1 MRFFPLFLAL
11 LLPFVGQGQITQ
23 TVRGQVTD
31 AISGRGLP
39 GANVLLRD
47 TALLLGASTD
57 EQGYFKLDGVPI
69 GRRSFKVTYLGYEE
83 VRLENLVIT
92 PSKQTVLNVKMTEAV
107 QQISEAVV
115 VAEREKERPLNEMA
129 TVSARTFS
137 VEETRRFAGSWQDP
151 ARAAAAFAGV
161 SGGSDERNDII
172 IRGNAP
178 TGLLW
183 RLEGINIPTPN
194 HLTFSGS
201 TGGPVS
207 ILNNNMLDNSDF
219 FTGAFPAEYG
229 NANSGVFDL
238 RLRRGNNERREYWA
252 QIGLNGLEVGLEGPF
267 TKNYRGSYLAS
278 YRYSTM
284 ALIGLMGINFGIDAV
299 PFYQD
304 LTFAMDLPTNGK
316 AGKFTLWGVGGLSS
330 IKVEG
335 GNDFYASNYTR
346 SNAITSDMGVA
357 GLSHQVFIGEKH
369 NLKTTLAFSGSRY
382 GSETTSQD
390 SLGHSTLE
398 NLNRNYTLTASLH
411 SVLNTKFNAKSHLRT
426 GVVMDFSWID
436 MADSSRISLN
446 EFVTQLRVKEALQ
459 LLQAYSQFQH
469 RFNPVV
475 TLSVGL
481 HYQQLLLNNA
491 SFPIEPRVGLTIRPQ
506 GRHQLHIGAGL
517 HSQTQPLVTYFH
529 TQTYGAAF
537 PIQTNRNV
545 GFSRAAH
552 AVLGHDFSFS
562 DRMRLKTE
570 AYFQYLFQVPVEQRA
585 SHFSMLNAG
594 ESIGDLPI
602 VDSLVNRGT
611 GMNYGLDLTLEKF
624 FSKGYYFIVAGSL
637 YNSRYT
643 GSDGIERNTTWNGN
657 YNLKALGGYELRIS
671 KKNTLSFD
679 TKVTWAGGRRYVPV
693 DLEASRALGETVL
706 DLSRAYEPRYKDY
719 FRWDIKVSFAFNGK
733 QASHS
738 LALDFQNVLN
748 TKNIFS
754 QYYDPA
760 SQLMQT
766 KYQLG
771 FLPLAYYR
779 VEFR

>member
-1 MRFFPLFLAL
+1 MRLWPLFLTL
-11 LLPFVGQGQITQ
+11 LLPIAAQAQITQ

-31 AISGRGLP
+31 AVSGRGLP
-39 GANVLLRD
+39 GANVVLMD
-47 TALLLGASTD
+47 TALLLGSATD
-57 EQGYFKLDGVPI
+57 AEGNFKLDDVPI
-69 GRRSFKVTYLGYEE
+69 GRRSFKVTFLGYEE
-83 VRLENLVIT
+83 LRLENLIVS
-92 PSKQTVLNVKMTEAV
+92 PSKQTVLNLKMTESV
-107 QQISEAVV
+107 LQLSEAVV

-238 RLRRGNNERREYWA
+238 RLRRGNNEKREYWA
-252 QIGLNGLEVGLEGPF
+252 QIGLNGAEAGLEGPF
-267 TKNYRGSYLAS
+267 SKKYQGSYLAS

-284 ALIGLMGINFGIDAV
+284 AIIGLMGIDFGIDAI
-299 PFYQD
+299 PYYQD
-304 LTFAMDLPTNGK
+304 LTFVLDLPTGGK

-346 SNAITSDMGVA
+346 SNSIMSDMGVA
-357 GLSHQVFIGEKH
+357 GLSHQVFIGERH

-390 SLGHSTLE
+390 TLGTVTLE
-398 NLNRNYTLTASLH
+398 SINRNYTLTASMH

-426 GVVMDFSWID
+426 GVVLDFSWIE
-436 MADSSRISLN
+436 MADSFLSRPDTFTINLK
-446 EFVTQLRVKEALQ
+446 VKEALQ
-459 LLQAYSQFQH
+459 LLQAYTQFQH
-469 RFNPVV
+469 RFNPMV

-506 GRHQLHIGAGL
+506 GRHQLHIGGGL

-529 TQTYGAAF
+529 TQGYATAN
-537 PIQTNRNV
+537 PPQTNRNM

-552 AVLGHDFSFS
+552 AVVGHDFSFS

-570 AYFQYLFQVPVEQRA
+570 AYFQYLFGIPVERTA

-611 GMNYGLDLTLEKF
+611 GMNYGLDITLEKF
-624 FSKGYYFIVAGSL
+624 FSKRYYFIVAGSI

-643 GSDGIERNTTWNGN
+643 GSDGVERNTTWNGN

-671 KKNTLSFD
+671 PKNTLSFD
-679 TKVTWAGGRRYVPV
+679 TRITWTGGRRYIPV
-693 DLEASRALGETVL
+693 DMDASRVNGDAVY

-733 QASHS
+733 RASHS

-760 SQLMQT
+760 TQEIQT

>member
-1 MRFFPLFLAL
+1 MRLLAL
-11 LLPFVGQGQITQ
+11 LFLLLPSIAYAQITQ
-23 TVRGQVTD
+23 VIRGQVTD
-31 AISGRGLP
+31 AVSGRGLP
-39 GANVLLRD
+39 GANVVLMD
-47 TALLLGASTD
+47 TALLLGAATD
-57 EQGYFKLDGVPI
+57 VDGNFKLDGVPI
-69 GRRSFKVTYLGYEE
+69 GRRSIRFTFLGYEE
-83 VRLENLVIT
+83 VRMENLIIS
-92 PSKQTVLNVKMTEAV
+92 PSKQTVLNVKMTESV
-107 QQISEAVV
+107 QQLAEAVV

-238 RLRRGNNERREYWA
+238 RLRRGNNEKREYWA
-252 QIGLNGLEVGLEGPF
+252 QIGLNGAEAGLEGPF
-267 TKNYRGSYLAS
+267 SKKYRGSYLAS

-284 ALIGLMGINFGIDAV
+284 AIIGLMGIDFGIDAI
-299 PFYQD
+299 PYYQD
-304 LTFAMDLPTNGK
+304 LTFVMDLPTGGK
-316 AGKFTLWGVGGLSS
+316 AGRFALWGVGGLSS

-346 SNAITSDMGVA
+346 TNSIMSDMGVA

-382 GSETTSQD
+382 GSETRYTD
-390 SLGHSTLE
+390 DLGNDVLE
-398 NLNRNYTLTASLH
+398 SRNRNYTLTGSLH

-426 GVVMDFSWID
+426 GIVADLSWIE
-436 MADSSRISLN
+436 MADSFLVATDSFAINLK
-446 EFVTQLRVKEALQ
+446 VKEALQ
-459 LLQAYSQFQH
+459 VLQAYTQFQH
-469 RFNPVV
+469 RFNPTV

-481 HYQQLLLNNA
+481 HYQQLLLNSS
-491 SFPIEPRVGLTIRPQ
+491 SFPIEPRAGLTIRPK
-506 GRHQLHIGAGL
+506 GRHQVHIGAGL

-529 TQTYGAAF
+529 SRQYLPTD
-537 PIQTNRNV
+537 PVQTNRNM

-552 AVLGHDFSFS
+552 AVVGHDLSFS

-570 AYFQYLFQVPVEQRA
+570 AYFQYLFQIPVEQRPT
-585 SHFSMLNAG
+585 HFSMLNAG

-602 VDSLVNRGT
+602 VDSLVNTGT

-624 FSKGYYFIVAGSL
+624 FSKRYYFIVAGSI
-637 YNSRYT
+637 YNSTYR
-643 GSDGIERNTTWNGN
+643 GSDGMERNTTWNGN
-657 YNLKALGGYELRIS
+657 YNLKALGGYELPMG

-679 TKVTWAGGRRYVPV
+679 TRITWTGGRRYVPV
-693 DLEASRALGETVL
+693 DMDASRVQGDAVY

-733 QASHS
+733 RASHS
-738 LALDFQNVLN
+738 LALDFQNILN

-760 SQLMQT
+760 TQAIET